1 MKIKGLWFFGISS
14 SGKSFLSKF
23 LKKKIKNSI
32 LLDGDDIRKFISFD
46 LSYSISDRVIQ
57 TKRMLGFAEICI
69 KNRLFPII
77 STAYL
82 NKKVYLNV
90 KKRGILVVK
99 VEREKN
105 KTNLKLKNKKNVVGI
120 NITLPKFKCLVIKN
134 TNKKFKKKF
143 FEQLKKKNYFLN

>member
-1 MKIKGLWFFGISS
+1 MKIKGLWFFGISG

-32 LLDGDDIRKFISFD
+32 LLDGDDVRKFISFD
-46 LSYSISDRVIQ
+46 LSYSIYDRIIQ
-57 TKRMLGFAEICI
+57 TKRMLGFAEIFI

-77 STAYL
+77 STVYL
-82 NKKVYLNV
+82 NKKVYLNA
-90 KKRGILVVK
+90 KKIGILVVK

-120 NITLPKFKCLVIKN
+120 DITLPKFKCLVIKN
-134 TNKKFKKKF
+134 ISEKSKKKF
-143 FEQLKKKNYFLN
+143 FEQIKKIITF

>member
-1 MKIKGLWFFGISS
+1 MKIKGLWFFGISG

-32 LLDGDDIRKFISFD
+32 LLDGDDVRKFISFD
-46 LSYSISDRVIQ
+46 LSYSIYDRIIQ
-57 TKRMLGFAEICI
+57 TKRMLGFAEIFI

-77 STAYL
+77 STVYL
-82 NKKVYLNV
+82 NRKVYLNA
-90 KKRGILVVK
+90 KKIGILVVK

-120 NITLPKFKCLVIKN
+120 DITLPKFKCLVIKN
-134 TNKKFKKKF
+134 ISEKSKKKF
-143 FEQLKKKNYFLN
+143 FEQIKKIITF